1 MSTHHQRVPATRLHI
16 PEFASVAASITLLL
30 ASLTSSAF
38 ASPAVNVSTN
48 PGLGNILVDNHGMT
62 LYRFTPDERNAST
75 CYDACARA
83 WPPLLVDAV
92 PADQAPTLSAE
103 LGLAP
108 RTDGAQ
114 QLTYQ
119 SAPLYYFVGD
129 AQPGDT
135 NGQGSGGVWFVVS
148 ASSSASASTTAAA
161 PGSPPVSNNGY

>member
-16 PEFASVAASITLLL
+16 PQFARVAASI
-30 ASLTSSAF
+30 A
-38 ASPAVNVSTN
+38 
-48 PGLGNILVDNHGMT
+48 
-62 LYRFTPDERNAST
+62 
-75 CYDACARA
+75 
-83 WPPLLVDAV
+83 LLVDAV

-108 RTDGAQ
+108 RTDGPQ